1 MKILLNTVDVLP
13 RRKMESKSIR
23 LTSLLLAF
31 NYDAPGQT
39 GLFFSFKTSF
49 FSSMFTSHNASN
61 SRVPEVSKIVL

>member
-1 MKILLNTVDVLP
+1 MDI
-13 RRKMESKSIR
+13 KSIG

-39 GLFFSFKTSF
+39 GLFFPFETSF
-49 FSSMFTSHNASN
+49 FSSVFTSHNASN